1 MGELR
6 NIKGIGDRIESILV
20 AQGITSIHDLL
31 KRFPIRYQEHRIG
44 RFSECITHRPITLAG
59 VLQTDAR
66 LFYIRKKLTKL
77 TFDLLVDDHVI
88 TVSLFNREYLKKSL
102 VRGNRVV
109 TTGSF
114 KDNMKFFT
122 ASEVVLEKNFVL
134 GIIPEYDI
142 EGVSSKQYLKF
153 VRYALAHYPFNMEE
167 HLPQAL
173 ITRRNLIDAKTL
185 MMIAHQPKHMEE
197 VESLRQRM
205 KYEELLPYF
214 LKMHMMK
221 QWLKRVK
228 KVSKTYDIARVKS
241 FIARLPFQLTED
253 QKQATNAIFRDF
265 KQNQPMNRLLQ
276 GEVGSGKTIV
286 TVIAAMAVWTAGQQV
301 AIMAPTEILADQ
313 NYQVFKGYLDS
324 EGVIIELLTGSTSRA
339 EREDVRARLRAGKID
354 ILVGTH
360 TLIQDHLDF
369 NHLGFA
375 IIDEQHRFGVQQRQA
390 LREKGGI
397 PDVLFLSATPI
408 PRTLAITIYG
418 DMDVSTIK
426 NLPPERKPIRTRLV
440 SFEQMDEVYA
450 EVAQVLSNGRQAYF
464 IVPMIAPNDQV
475 FALSV
480 AELEAE
486 IAASILKD
494 YSRASL
500 HGQMDSQMKR
510 ATLDQFHQNEIQLL
524 ISTTVVE
531 VGVNVKNATVMVI
544 MNAERFGLAQIHQLR
559 GRIARGSDPGI
570 CFLVAS
576 PERDVWERLGVLEK
590 TTDGFVISEADLAM
604 RGPGEL
610 FGSVQS
616 GVPSFAHANVI
627 HDRAWFIAAQ
637 EDASD
642 IIHWD
647 DPQSVRLCRQAKESI
662 DSFVFD

>member
-20 AQGITSIHDLL
+20 AQGITSIQDLL
-31 KRFPIRYQEHRIG
+31 KRFPVRYLEHRIG
-44 RFSECITHRPITLAG
+44 SLSECVTNRPITLAG

-77 TFDLLVDDHVI
+77 TFDLLVEDHLI

-102 VRGNRVV
+102 IRGNRVV
-109 TTGSF
+109 TTGTF
-114 KDNMKFFT
+114 KDTMKYFT
-122 ASEVVLEKNFVL
+122 ASDVVLEKNFVL
-134 GIIPEYDI
+134 GIVPEYDI

-153 VRYALAHYPFNMEE
+153 VRYALAHYPYNMEE
-167 HLPQAL
+167 HVPQAL
-173 ITRRNLIDAKTL
+173 ITRRNLIDSETL
-185 MMIAHQPKHMEE
+185 MMIAHQPKRMEE

-228 KVSKTYDIARVKS
+228 KTPKAYDIARVKS

-265 KQNQPMNRLLQ
+265 KLNQPMNRLLQ

-286 TVIAAMAVWTAGQQV
+286 TVIAALAVWTTGQQV

-313 NYQVFKGYLDS
+313 NFRVFKDYLQS
-324 EGVIIELLTGSTSRA
+324 EGVIIELLTGSTPRA
-339 EREDVRARLRAGKID
+339 EREDIRARLHEGKID
-354 ILVGTH
+354 ILIGTH
-360 TLIQDHLDF
+360 ALIQDHLDF

-375 IIDEQHRFGVQQRQA
+375 IIDEQHRFGVAQRQA
-390 LREKGGI
+390 LREKGGM

-408 PRTLAITIYG
+408 PRTLAITLYG

-450 EVAQVLSNGRQAYF
+450 EVDQELSSGRQAYF
-464 IVPMIAPNDQV
+464 IVPMIATNDQV
-475 FALSV
+475 IALSV
-480 AELEAE
+480 AELDAE
-486 IAASILKD
+486 IAASPLKD
-494 YSRASL
+494 YTRASL

-510 ATLDQFHQNEIQLL
+510 ATLDRFHHNEIQLL

-531 VGVNVKNATVMVI
+531 VGVNVKNATVMVVV
-544 MNAERFGLAQIHQLR
+544 NAERFGLAQIHQLR
-559 GRIARGSDPGI
+559 GRIARGSYPGK
-570 CFLVAS
+570 CYLVAS
-576 PERDVWERLGVLEK
+576 PERDVWERLAVLEE

-616 GVPSFAHANVI
+616 GVPSFTHAHVI
-627 HDRAWFIAAQ
+627 HDRAWFEAAQ

-642 IIHWD
+642 IIHWH
-647 DPQSVRLCRQAKESI
+647 DPRSVRLCRQAKESI